1 MAKNRI
7 RHLEF
12 YGYPDQNIFTGFG
25 VNPINVDDIREK
37 NKEQDE
43 ELENLD
49 DEKVDKSDF
58 NVLSG
63 VVDTFI
69 GLQTEFNDVILDKT
83 NQHDSAITAIHDW
96 IEEFSDDIS
105 AYTEVDERLDAVE
118 SGLTE
123 LEITVS
129 GLTCDIDGKADKDY
143 VDGNF
148 PKKDDVYTK
157 DEVDA
162 LLEEASGCCES
173 CVTESWLEDNGYL
186 TEDDA
191 DGKYATKDEI
201 SGVSAV
207 TEAISDINGRLDEL
221 SGNVDIL
228 SSFTTSKVST
238 IETNLNAVETRVD
251 TKLAIMSGLVITYDG
266 RIHQN
271 EVDIDNL
278 EREMDRKANRADLES
293 LERRVTADEE
303 DIAKKVNKADFNDYK
318 DAIND
323 KFDEFNNKKADKSDI
338 SALTEDIAGVE
349 DMIASERSE
358 RQAADSALSGAVDTV
373 NERVNVIAEENV
385 TRDDRLDDLES
396 ALVQEI
402 ADRIHGDLD
411 LIGSSTDSSS
421 DNTIWG
427 AKKYAVS
434 QRNQAITEANNYTN
448 QKIAGLET
456 SVNNSLDELERQ
468 ISQKAD
474 TDYVNEIKNELKE
487 DLRAEIDSKVDD
499 ERMRAEREES
509 LLHAEAAENR
519 REIVENDQAISNLAD
534 RVNAITAWE
543 GTDPEQYDN
552 TGNGVLDVLHREFHE
567 FAESHGMIKDIKVVD
582 GNLVITYYTKDGEAE
597 SVIPVGEIVDLQDYY
612 TKEETENLIEEAISG
627 ITFDDYYTKE
637 ETDAAISGAVSDIDD
652 RMSGKTDQEWIE
664 DKLGSGFTG
673 ENSGKTVTEAIDETE
688 QVVSAALNDL
698 NERKMDASAYTP
710 TDLTGYAT
718 EEWVDGRL
726 GSGFTGDNSGKT
738 VTEAFNDAEQVTS
751 AALNDLN
758 DRKLDASAFT
768 GAVDELVDGASDE
781 YDTLGK
787 IEGKVE
793 ENKAGIQ
800 TLLDKLGYTNNETL
814 VTNNDNEVAFG
825 KYNVSNTDSDPS
837 GKTVFSVGIG
847 TSDDDRKNAV
857 EIKQNGDVYLWVEGD
872 FMCINQLLGQL
883 AHETYYDNGDSGVYD
898 DGNG

>member
-12 YGYPDQNIFTGFG
+12 YGYPDQNVFTGFG

-69 GLQTEFNDVILDKT
+69 GLQTEFNDVILDKV

-123 LEITVS
+123 LEIAVS

-207 TEAISDINGRLDEL
+207 TEAISDINGRVDEL
-221 SGNVDIL
+221 SGNVDTL

-238 IETNLNAVETRVD
+238 IETNLDAVETRVD

-303 DIAKKVNKADFNDYK
+303 DIAKKVNKTDFNDYK

-323 KFDEFNNKKADKSDI
+323 KFDEFNNKKADKTDI

-385 TRDDRLDDLES
+385 TRDDRLDDLE
-396 ALVQEI
+396 ADLAQEI
-402 ADRIHGDLD
+402 ADRIQGDLD
-411 LIGSSTDSSS
+411 LIGNSTDSSS

-673 ENSGKTVTEAIDETE
+673 DNSGKTVTEAIEETE
-688 QVVSAALNDL
+688 H
-698 NERKMDASAYTP
+698 
-710 TDLTGYAT
+710 
-718 EEWVDGRL
+718 
-726 GSGFTGDNSGKT
+726 
-738 VTEAFNDAEQVTS
+738 VTS

-781 YDTLGK
+781 YNTLGK
-787 IEGKVE
+787 IEDKVE
-793 ENKAGIQ
+793 ENKTGIQ
-800 TLLDKLGYTNNETL
+800 TLLDKLGYSDNDTL
-814 VTNNDNEVAFG
+814 VTNNNNEVAFG
-825 KYNVSNTDSDPS
+825 TYNVSNTDSDPS

-898 DGNG
+898 GGNG

>member
-1 MAKNRI
+1 
-7 RHLEF
+7 
-12 YGYPDQNIFTGFG
+12 
-25 VNPINVDDIREK
+25 
-37 NKEQDE
+37 
-43 ELENLD
+43 
-49 DEKVDKSDF
+49 
-58 NVLSG
+58 
-63 VVDTFI
+63 
-69 GLQTEFNDVILDKT
+69 
-83 NQHDSAITAIHDW
+83 
-96 IEEFSDDIS
+96 
-105 AYTEVDERLDAVE
+105 
-118 SGLTE
+118 
-123 LEITVS
+123 
-129 GLTCDIDGKADKDY
+129 
-143 VDGNF
+143 
-148 PKKDDVYTK
+148 
-157 DEVDA
+157 
-162 LLEEASGCCES
+162 
-173 CVTESWLEDNGYL
+173 
-186 TEDDA
+186 
-191 DGKYATKDEI
+191 
-201 SGVSAV
+201 
-207 TEAISDINGRLDEL
+207 
-221 SGNVDIL
+221 
-228 SSFTTSKVST
+228 
-238 IETNLNAVETRVD
+238 
-251 TKLAIMSGLVITYDG
+251 
-266 RIHQN
+266 
-271 EVDIDNL
+271 
-278 EREMDRKANRADLES
+278 
-293 LERRVTADEE
+293 
-303 DIAKKVNKADFNDYK
+303 
-318 DAIND
+318 
-323 KFDEFNNKKADKSDI
+323 
-338 SALTEDIAGVE
+338 
-349 DMIASERSE
+349 
-358 RQAADSALSGAVDTV
+358 
-373 NERVNVIAEENV
+373 
-385 TRDDRLDDLES
+385 
-396 ALVQEI
+396 
-402 ADRIHGDLD
+402 
-411 LIGSSTDSSS
+411 
-421 DNTIWG
+421 
-427 AKKYAVS
+427 
-434 QRNQAITEANNYTN
+434 
-448 QKIAGLET
+448 
-456 SVNNSLDELERQ
+456 
-468 ISQKAD
+468 
-474 TDYVNEIKNELKE
+474 
-487 DLRAEIDSKVDD
+487 
-499 ERMRAEREES
+499 
-509 LLHAEAAENR
+509 
-519 REIVENDQAISNLAD
+519 
-534 RVNAITAWE
+534 
-543 GTDPEQYDN
+543 
-552 TGNGVLDVLHREFHE
+552 VLHREFHE

-673 ENSGKTVTEAIDETE
+673 ENSGKTVTEVIDETE

-825 KYNVSNTDSDPS
+825 TYNVSNTDSDPS

-857 EIKQNGDVYLWVEGD
+857 EIKRNGDVYLWVEGD